1 MDVSNGK
8 KKFLQGI
15 PTYRRLDFHR
25 CVEFGL
31 QNGRIKPYG
40 LKSTSDE
47 ILFREYTV
55 MNFLNEELF
64 LIISFVHS
72 NSPGWS
78 LSRINWPRSF
88 ISTSSRLLRWGSG
101 EVEGEIFPA
110 PRFLLQQYTVMA
122 MITIKATPP
131 HTQATL
137 ITVVLLD
144 PLLDKVSQYLSR
156 CLVFVAFNFLGAR
169 KPDLLNTVIWYE
181 AVNISFET
189 LCSD

>member
-1 MDVSNGK
+1 MD
-8 KKFLQGI
+8 
-15 PTYRRLDFHR
+15 
-25 CVEFGL
+25 
-31 QNGRIKPYG
+31 
-40 LKSTSDE
+40 
-47 ILFREYTV
+47 
-55 MNFLNEELF
+55 
-64 LIISFVHS
+64 
-72 NSPGWS
+72 
-78 LSRINWPRSF
+78 
-88 ISTSSRLLRWGSG
+88 
-101 EVEGEIFPA
+101 GEIFPD
-110 PRFLLQQYTVMA
+110 PRFFLQQYTVMA

-189 LCSD
+189 LCGD